1 MPFISFAFLMIIP
14 RDISM
19 VLNMSV
25 ERILL
30 CLVPKLSGKAF
41 SHSLNIALSVN
52 FLSVPCTSLR
62 KFLLLHVVG

>member
-1 MPFISFAFLMIIP
+1 MM
-14 RDISM
+14 
-19 VLNMSV
+19 LNMSV

-52 FLSVPCTSLR
+52 FLSVPFTSLR